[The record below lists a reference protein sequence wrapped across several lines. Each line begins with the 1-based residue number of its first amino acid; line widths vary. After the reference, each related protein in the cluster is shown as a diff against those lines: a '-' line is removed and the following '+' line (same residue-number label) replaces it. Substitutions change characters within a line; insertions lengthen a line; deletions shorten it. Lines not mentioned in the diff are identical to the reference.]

1 MNCKWWLLVII
12 HIWPVITADKSHEH
26 HEYPDHT
33 KACIDILKR
42 PIRINETVNKPGAKC
57 FRN

>member
-12 HIWPVITADKSHEH
+12 HIRVVIIADESHKQ
-26 HEYPDHT
+26 HEYQDHT
-33 KACIDILKR
+33 EACINILKR